1 MNSYLPPSL
10 QRNNFSSIASEAVLG
25 ALFGAL
31 GGLILIALLLVAYA
45 LFYVDFEA
53 AKNWVAYIFKG
64 FLVSLFND
72 FPLLGKS
79 LQHSISAQS
88 ALETWLQF
96 SRPTWLY
103 YTTQVLFFAVTVG
116 LALKMGLKR
125 YRSCDDAGVGAGE
138 MHISG
143 LKFVEKPEIGLKVLS
158 KNCALACKSSNAGV
172 CIHPNSGKPIRITER
187 AESSHFFFVGKS
199 GSGKTQSLQHILRS
213 VVERNDKI
221 MIYDFKSDDFSAWFS
236 DRYGR
241 DAVLLAPW
249 DTRTGIWDIA
259 KDIEYLTD
267 TNLLAKSLLPSDG
280 GGGDEYWS
288 IASRDILTA
297 VLKYLRKE
305 FGTEWGFSHLAV
317 LFSDLDLLRNAVLSV
332 DPGCADAH
340 LGGEGDEQ
348 TSQTQGVQGT
358 LRKCGEWMTQ
368 VAALWPHT
376 PKTRARRFSIREYV
390 HGTGRGK
397 NQKIIVLG
405 GNERFTFFAPVLASI
420 SSMYIGFKTAAPA
433 GTGGRQWLFL
443 DELGTLP
450 KLENL
455 VIGMTNARSKGLRFV
470 LGIQD
475 LGVLK
480 NLYGDNLTDTI
491 VNNPGTVVAGAATDP
506 TTQEF
511 FSKIFGTKII
521 ERNQATLQPS
531 NNGSGSNGLLGSN
544 LPASYSW
551 QKEETAV
558 VHAGVIASLQ
568 PLHLLIKTPDM
579 PAHVTLIRWQYQSLP
594 NTGKPILER
603 KSKLQELS
611 WATPIQ
617 VLDKE
622 IAAYAK
628 EEASIVDAA
637 TEAAGVE
644 HIKQASD
651 LVLSNAATSD
661 VKTHHAAPK
670 KRKKQQKQR

>member
-1 MNSYLPPSL
+1 MSSYLPPSL
-10 QRNNFSSIASEAVLG
+10 QKKDFSSVVAEAILG
-25 ALFGAL
+25 AMF
-31 GGLILIALLLVAYA
+31 GGLAGLVLLVSMLLAYA
-45 LFYVDFEA
+45 LFYVDFHS
-53 AKNWVAYIFKG
+53 AKFWVEHIFQG
-64 FLVSLFND
+64 WIVHISYNL
-72 FPLLGKS
+72 PILGKS
-79 LQHSISAQS
+79 LHHSISAQN
-88 ALETWLQF
+88 ALAAWQQF
-96 SRPTWLY
+96 SKSGWLY
-103 YTTQVLFFAVTVG
+103 VAGQAFLFLPALG
-116 LALKMGLKR
+116 LAFKMGFKR
-125 YRSCDDAGVGAGE
+125 YQACDDAGVGAGE
-138 MHISG
+138 MHVSG
-143 LKFVEKPEIGLKVLS
+143 LKFVEQPEVGLKVLS
-158 KNCALACKSSNAGV
+158 KNCAQACKSSNSGV
-172 CIHPNSGKPIRITER
+172 CIHPNGGKPILITER

-213 VVERNDKI
+213 AVSRGDKI

-249 DTRTGIWDIA
+249 DRRTGIWDIA
-259 KDIEYLTD
+259 ADIEYLTD

-288 IASRDILTA
+288 LASRDILTA

-305 FGTEWGFSHLAV
+305 FGTDWGFSHLAV
-317 LFSDLDLLRNAVLSV
+317 LFSDLDLLRDAVLSV

-340 LGGEGDEQ
+340 LGGDGDEQ

-376 PKTRARRFSIREYV
+376 PQTRRRRFSIREYV

-397 NQKIIVLG
+397 RQKIIVLG
-405 GNERFTFFAPVLASI
+405 GNERFTFFSPVLASI

-491 VNNPGTVVAGAATDP
+491 VNNPGSVVAGAATDP

-511 FSKIFGTKII
+511 FSKIFGTKIV

-531 NNGSGSNGLLGSN
+531 SNNGSSGLLGST

-579 PAHVTLIRWQYQSLP
+579 PQHVTLIRWQYQALP
-594 NTGKPILER
+594 STGKPIVER

-611 WATPIQ
+611 WATPIEI
-617 VLDKE
+617 LDKE
-622 IAAYAK
+622 IQAWNAA
-628 EEASIVDAA
+628 DAA
-637 TEAAGVE
+637 SEAAATAVGLE
-644 HIKQASD
+644 HITDAVGM
-651 LVLSNAATSD
+651 LVSSPETSD
-661 VKTHHAAPK
+661 VHTHHAAPK
-670 KRKKQQKQR
+670 KRKKQR